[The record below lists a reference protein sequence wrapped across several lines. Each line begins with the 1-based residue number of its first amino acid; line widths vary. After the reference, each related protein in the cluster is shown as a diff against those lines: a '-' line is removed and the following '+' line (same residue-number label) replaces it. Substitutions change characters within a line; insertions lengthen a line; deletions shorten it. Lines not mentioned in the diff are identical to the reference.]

1 MRPEKNESAS
11 AACCSPSPAESVQ
24 IFVAT
29 KASSRRSPSAD
40 PSASSA
46 SPYIGDES
54 NTRAPAARAASVS
67 SRGRRWRVNRCHV
80 PIPTT
85 GSSGPPSPRGR
96 SSMRLEAG
104 GVPRDVA
111 VRRAPLVAPARSALA
126 ARARRRG
133 VEAQAG
139 DDRVGVAAVRVDRDP
154 RALARPAPALEPGR
168 VERLRDEPAAVQRVA
183 DGARAVVARVLPL
196 AVAAAVAVGLRGDP
210 VGRGDRV
217 LDLLWGVARGDG
229 GAAVARD
236 VRLAG
241 GSASRTARRLRA
253 VAAALVA
260 LVAGAARVVGLL
272 STAGRRG
279 RLLRGALD
287 ETLVGG
293 GGAAVGAQRVRAL
306 ERLDAGGG
314 PAAVLTV
321 GAGADSR
328 AREVG
333 LKLLD
338 VAAVRADAQCAL
350 RVAGIGGRRDREDE
364 KGGRGYAKP
373 SGTR

>member
-11 AACCSPSPAESVQ
+11 AACCSPSPAEPVQ

-29 KASSRRSPSAD
+29 KASARRSPSAD

-96 SSMRLEAG
+96 RSMRLEAG

-111 VRRAPLVAPARSALA
+111 VRRAPFVAPARSALA
-126 ARARRRG
+126 ARARRGG

-139 DDRVGVAAVRVDRDP
+139 DDRVGMTAVRVDRDP
-154 RALARPAPALEPGR
+154 RALARLAPALEPGR
-168 VERLRDEPAAVQRVA
+168 VERLRDEAAAVQRVA

-217 LDLLWGVARGDG
+217 LDLLRCVARRDR

-236 VRLAG
+236 ARLAG
-241 GSASRTARRLRA
+241 AGAAGGLGA
-253 VAAALVA
+253 VAAGVIAF
-260 LVAGAARVVGLL
+260 VAGAAGAVARTLGA
-272 STAGRRG
+272 AGGRGG
-279 RLLRGALD
+279 RLLGRALD
-287 ETLVGG
+287 EALVGG
-293 GGAAVGAQRVRAL
+293 
-306 ERLDAGGG
+306 
-314 PAAVLTV
+314 
-321 GAGADSR
+321 
-328 AREVG
+328 
-333 LKLLD
+333 
-338 VAAVRADAQCAL
+338 
-350 RVAGIGGRRDREDE
+350 
-364 KGGRGYAKP
+364 
-373 SGTR
+373 